1 MLNPHVASHL
11 VAATS
16 DPVII
21 EIVAPTAQQAEHA
34 EWALARFERAGLELP
49 SLTIIFH
56 DNYQSCGM
64 REGVLR
70 IAGEDVFIHE
80 CESDPSRS
88 RRSILHELAHAWDHV
103 GGSVDAGTR
112 TDFLRLRGL
121 QSWDDSDLP
130 WNQQG
135 QEQTA
140 EIIAWGLMHQPAPI
154 PTSVGYHGRQETA
167 SLATAFTLLTGI
179 RPLFDDTEL
188 LGSK

>member
-1 MLNPHVASHL
+1 M
-11 VAATS
+11 
-16 DPVII
+16 
-21 EIVAPTAQQAEHA
+21 
-34 EWALARFERAGLELP
+34 
-49 SLTIIFH
+49 
-56 DNYQSCGM
+56 
-64 REGVLR
+64 
-70 IAGEDVFIHE
+70 
-80 CESDPSRS
+80 
-88 RRSILHELAHAWDHV
+88 

-130 WNQQG
+130 WNRQG

-154 PTSVGYHGRQETA
+154 PTSVGDHGRQETA